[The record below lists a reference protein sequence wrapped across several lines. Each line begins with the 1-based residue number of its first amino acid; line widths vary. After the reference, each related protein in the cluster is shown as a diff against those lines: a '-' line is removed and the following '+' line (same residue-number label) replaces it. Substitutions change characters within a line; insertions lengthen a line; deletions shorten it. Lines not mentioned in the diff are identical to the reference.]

1 MENKV
6 ANGSLLLH
14 NISHGMMSNVETSA
28 YLWDNSSCS
37 SRATRHL
44 LKDWSLDAML
54 TQATSIYSNRPVI
67 LVTSRS
73 IKKDLKTIISK
84 LKYDIEI
91 VKVTS

>member
-28 YLWDNSSCS
+28 YLWDNSSCT

-54 TQATSIYSNRPVI
+54 TQATSIYTNHPLI
-67 LVTSRS
+67 LITSRS
-73 IKKDLKTIISK
+73 IKKDLSALITK
-84 LKYDIEI
+84 LNSAPEI
-91 VKVTS
+91 VKI

>member
-28 YLWDNSSCS
+28 YLWDNSSCT
-37 SRATRHL
+37 SRASRNL

-54 TQATSIYSNRPVI
+54 SHATTIYANHPLI
-67 LVTSRS
+67 LVTSRNVN
-73 IKKDLKTIISK
+73 KDLKAMISK
-84 LKYDIEI
+84 LNCAPE
-91 VKVTS
+91 